1 MKPSLRHDEGAVGN
15 PTHKSFSYQS
25 FPVNYFNLRT
35 QTLQSKFTTVGR
47 SKYIVWF
54 R

>member
-1 MKPSLRHDEGAVGN
+1 MTPSLRLDEGAVGN
-15 PTHKSFSYQS
+15 PTHKSFFLLIISGQ
-25 FPVNYFNLRT
+25 T